1 MKFKDKDKLSLGEI
15 HIQYYS
21 DGDTQA
27 YIKRVYHCE
36 ASEQPWKEPGFS
48 GMPEIANKRW
58 LLKQVPRSGGSGL
71 TVKCNDELISS
82 YLLPDDFQDGNP
94 SLCQTFLNGDVRF
107 ITFISKPQSA
117 EEYFRDIGK

>member
-82 YLLPDDFQDGNP
+82 YLLPDDFQDVNP